1 MPRVLLGRLNPFDT
15 IAGNDDDDDNEV
27 RLHFFLV
34 VDYYVVVVDYFFVSV
49 SVFILSAYA
58 SKCVGQ
64 SIVNNSVLKF
74 TKLQKL
80 STVSTYN

>member
-34 VDYYVVVVDYFFVSV
+34 VDYYVVVVDYFFAIICS
-49 SVFILSAYA
+49 LARRLA
-58 SKCVGQ
+58 TPQ
-64 SIVNNSVLKF
+64 WARNA
-74 TKLQKL
+74 
-80 STVSTYN
+80 